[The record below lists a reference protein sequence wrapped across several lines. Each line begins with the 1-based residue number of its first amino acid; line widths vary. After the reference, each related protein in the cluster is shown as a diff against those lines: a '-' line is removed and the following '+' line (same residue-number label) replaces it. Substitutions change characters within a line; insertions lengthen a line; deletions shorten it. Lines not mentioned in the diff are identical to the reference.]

1 MMLRLACL
9 FALLALPVMAQ
20 DNIGFVAPSGN
31 IACLIGTGFARCD
44 IGQMTHQKFTKP
56 PANCPLDFGAAFQIE
71 SDAAKGVALC
81 YGDTVFAP
89 DLPVLDYG
97 QVMQVG
103 EIHCS
108 SEKTGMRC
116 ANAAGHGF
124 QIAKARQSLF

>member
-1 MMLRLACL
+1 MIRLSVL
-9 FALLALPVMAQ
+9 FGLLALPAMAQ
-20 DNIGFVAPSGN
+20 DNIGFASPSGN
-31 IACLIGTGFARCD
+31 IACLIGAGFARCD
-44 IGQMTHQKFTKP
+44 ISVMTHQDFTKP

-71 SDAAKGVALC
+71 SDGAKAVALC

-89 DLPVLDYG
+89 DLPVLDYS
-97 QVMQVG
+97 QVMSVG
-103 EIHCS
+103 GIHCT